1 MTDAHSPWQRILLAT
16 EHTAFDVGAERV
28 GLALAARSRLP
39 LVAMVPLVSNPAL
52 VAEAPELSARV
63 DEEAALRRTALL
75 HMATSAGVSINVR
88 VGSDADPWRAIVA
101 GAADARADLVVVRRR
116 GHRGFLAR
124 MMVGEMAASVAAHAP
139 CDVLMVPRAGEL
151 WRSAVLAAVDDAPT
165 SSRVAA
171 AAARVARAFALPL
184 QLVCV
189 AADASDAA
197 GARAQ
202 ESLRRT
208 IDALARDGHAAEGRV
223 RVGRSL
229 DDEIVAA
236 ATERGADL
244 IVVGR
249 RGASGT
255 LRRAV
260 LGSTA
265 QKVVGL
271 ASCPVLVVQT

>member
-1 MTDAHSPWQRILLAT
+1 MIDADSPWLRILLAT

-28 GLALAARSRLP
+28 GLALAARGRLP
-39 LVAMVPLVSNPAL
+39 LVAMVPLVTNAAL
-52 VAEAPELSARV
+52 VAEAPALAARV
-63 DEEAALRRTALL
+63 DEEAATRRAELLR
-75 HMATSAGVSINVR
+75 MAASAGVSIDVR

-101 GAADARADLVVVRRR
+101 GAADTRADLVIIRRR

-124 MMVGEMAASVAAHAP
+124 MMVGELAASVAAHAP

-165 SSRVAA
+165 ASRVAA
-171 AAARVARAFALPL
+171 AAAGVARAFALPL

-189 AADASDAA
+189 AAEASDAA
-197 GARAQ
+197 AARAQ
-202 ESLRRT
+202 ETLRRA

-223 RVGRSL
+223 RVGRAL
-229 DDEIVAA
+229 DGEIVAA

-249 RGASGT
+249 HGASGA

-265 QKVVGL
+265 QQVVGL
-271 ASCPVLVVQT
+271 AGCPVLVVKT